1 MPTQHRDALVVAL
14 AVATGGM
21 DAIGFIAMGGV
32 FASVMTGNLVLLGVS
47 VGHRSG
53 SLAEH
58 VGVALGGFVIGVVAG
73 VMVAGRPRSDRPIWP
88 AQVTAALV
96 VELSLIAGLTVGWE
110 LAGGHPAGGTQLV
123 LLGVAA
129 TAMGIQSAAV
139 RSLADPGLSSTYMTG
154 TLTGLVSGVAA
165 GEGLAAQR
173 RNLAVIAALVL
184 GAAAAGVLVVESP
197 RAAPA
202 VSLAALGAV
211 IVTAAAASGRAARG
225 ERAA

>member
-154 TLTGLVSGVAA
+154 TLTGLVSGVAG